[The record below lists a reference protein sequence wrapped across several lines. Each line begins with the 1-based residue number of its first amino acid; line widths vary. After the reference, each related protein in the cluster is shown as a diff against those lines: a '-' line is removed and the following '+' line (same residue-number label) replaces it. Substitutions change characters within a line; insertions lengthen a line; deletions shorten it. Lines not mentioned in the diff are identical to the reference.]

1 MTFRKLGLAFI
12 VTILGS
18 MVFASQPPS
27 LPRTITESRYSTAH
41 SLGDDYIF
49 DPRDGWQSA
58 NVTNLQYK
66 YGRGLG
72 AEGLDQGALERR
84 KSPTL
89 GDTISIVAGS
99 LKKALEGLKGLGK
112 PEDCCYNLVK
122 SASVVQAD
130 QADVRA
136 GTQAKIC

>member
-1 MTFRKLGLAFI
+1 MTFRKSNLAFL

-18 MVFASQPPS
+18 MVFASHPPS

-41 SLGDDYIF
+41 SLGDDYVF

-66 YGRGLG
+66 YGRSLADEEPGEG
-72 AEGLDQGALERR
+72 AILKQR

-89 GDTISIVAGS
+89 GDTISIVTGS

-112 PEDCCYNLVK
+112 PEDAVI
-122 SASVVQAD
+122 
-130 QADVRA
+130 
-136 GTQAKIC
+136 TW